1 MPHLL
6 YKLNGVPDDEAA
18 EIRALLDAQHIDYYE
33 TDAGRFGISL
43 AAIWLRDDGEPE
55 RAAALL
61 ATYQQQ
67 RYQQARDN
75 YEQQLR
81 DGTAESQLQR
91 LWRQPLRTLLL
102 LLAILAVL
110 YLSIIPFLMLIA

>member
-6 YKLNGVPDDEAA
+6 FRLNGVPDDEA
-18 EIRALLDAQHIDYYE
+18 EEVRALLVANHIDFYE

-55 RAAALL
+55 RARALL
-61 ATYQQQ
+61 DRYQQQ
-67 RYQQARDN
+67 RFEQARAR

-91 LWRQPLRTLLL
+91 LMHQPLRSLIF
-102 LLAILAVL
+102 LLALMAVL
-110 YLSIIPFLMLIA
+110 ALSTLPFIMWWR